1 MSEFYEYKFYTR
13 DRDNNCDRCLSTMK
27 SMYNMNDPLDRNRA
41 LLALKD
47 LIGESID
54 FAMKDKSCTEDD
66 EFLLRFLFNKKFD
79 IDEAFKLVIRY
90 HDYKQRNFELLNK
103 ISALDEHIHAAL
115 RDGFPTVLPQRDRR
129 GRKVL
134 IFLAYNW
141 NPLAYSLETV
151 YRALLLSLEKLLEDV
166 QNQANGFVLIVDW
179 TNFTYKQTS
188 YLNPK
193 VLKTIIEGLQVGIF
207 YIYVY
212 IVFS

>member
-13 DRDNNCDRCLSTMK
+13 DRDNCDRCLSTMK
-27 SMYNMNDPLDRNRA
+27 SMYNINDPTDRSRA

-54 FAMKDKSCTEDD
+54 FALKDKSCTDDD

-79 IDEAFKLVIRY
+79 LDEAFKLLIRY
-90 HDYKQRNFELLNK
+90 HDFKQRNIELLSK
-103 ISALDEHIHAAL
+103 ISALDENIHSAL
-115 RDGFPTVLPQRDRR
+115 RDGFPTVIPQRDRR
-129 GRKVL
+129 GRKILV
-134 IFLAYNW
+134 FFASNW

-166 QNQANGFVLIVDW
+166 QNQANGLVLIVDW

-193 VLKTIIEGLQVGIF
+193 ILKIIIEGLQVSLSNFIH
-207 YIYVY
+207 IRV
-212 IVFS
+212 